1 MSLRVTLYAPAK
13 KCSTIAVPRLPST
26 NMSVLGTFRYLLPS
40 ACDQTNVST
49 SLLDPNCAHA
59 RKLLSHALLGMW
71 YGHDSGAF
79 AMRIV
84 LGSPIYAS
92 ISRIPT
98 QGKSKNGKPPTCAVR
113 LEFTTRQE
121 QDWKTSDLRGAVQIS
136 CWQVLATQVQHFQG

>member
-1 MSLRVTLYAPAK
+1 MSLKVTLHAPAK
-13 KCSTIAVPRLPST
+13 NVAQLLFPGSQAPTCQCLEPSGIYSPAPVIRLMFHQPT
-26 NMSVLGTFRYLLPS
+26 GPKLR
-40 ACDQTNVST
+40 AC
-49 SLLDPNCAHA
+49 

-71 YGHDSGAF
+71 YEHESGAF

-98 QGKSKNGKPPTCAVR
+98 QGKSKIGKPPTCAVR
-113 LEFTTRQE
+113 FEFSTRQE

-136 CWQVLATQVQHFQG
+136 CWQVLATQVRHFQG